1 MAMAMVQCLHGDEI
15 SCQGRDHSVVSS
27 LSYKRGLCGPNG
39 LGNGRSSEKAAGA
52 VASDGL
58 SHEGAAAERAAGD
71 ENSGA
76 PPGKTRICPRA
87 ARPPRHGRRGRP
99 GLLAGRSGV
108 HIAHVLCRQ
117 N

>member
-58 SHEGAAAERAAGD
+58 SHEGAAAERRRTAGD
-71 ENSGA
+71 ENSDA
-76 PPGKTRICPRA
+76 PLGKLGFAHGLPAPRGTA
-87 ARPPRHGRRGRP
+87 AAADRDYSLVGRV
-99 GLLAGRSGV
+99 ST
-108 HIAHVLCRQ
+108 
-117 N
+117 

>member
-58 SHEGAAAERAAGD
+58 SHEGAAAERAEGG
-71 ENSGA
+71 ENSDA
-76 PPGKTRICPRA
+76 PPGKLEFAHGLPAPRGTA
-87 ARPPRHGRRGRP
+87 AAADRDHSLVGRV
-99 GLLAGRSGV
+99 ST
-108 HIAHVLCRQ
+108 
-117 N
+117 